1 MASALRNTL
10 RAQERRPDGI
20 RALFCIGFPGENVH
34 IWHMCDRVADVPGKP
49 SGKDCGEGRV
59 VHDRLPSGISRHG
72 QTLPL
77 YPYGEHRCWGGT
89 AQWLKASDH
98 GSVAPQHPPSAQ
110 PSTSP
115 LIPHPPEPA
124 AVTASGAAMT
134 RPMRRWVPRRVPV
147 QGPYRAL
154 QGYRASSASPALCG
168 NCRSLVK
175 ACFSSC
181 RTRSRL
187 RPRTSPM
194 SWRLCGSYASRP

>member
-1 MASALRNTL
+1 MASARLNTL

-20 RALFCIGFPGENVH
+20 RVLFCLGFPGENVQ
-34 IWHMCDRVADVPGKP
+34 IWHMCDRVADVPGKL
-49 SGKDCGEGRV
+49 SGQDCGDGRV
-59 VHDRLPSGISRHG
+59 VHDRLPSGICRHG
-72 QTLPL
+72 QALL
-77 YPYGEHRCWGGT
+77 LHPYVKHRFWGAT
-89 AQWLKASDH
+89 APFLKASDH
-98 GSVAPQHPPSAQ
+98 GSVASQNPPSAQ

-124 AVTASGAAMT
+124 AVTASGAPVT

-147 QGPYRAL
+147 QGPCRAL
-154 QGYRASSASPALCG
+154 QGYRARSASPALCG

-187 RPRTSPM
+187 RPRTSPI
-194 SWRLCGSYASRP
+194 SWRLCGWYASRP